1 MSGTWGHGLPT
12 RLRWGKLLPHRV
24 LRKQLWLQKLPWLL
38 LLQKLLLLVL
48 RLRLR
53 RLPGRRNPP
62 LRLLHWRLLLRL

>member
-1 MSGTWGHGLPT
+1 
-12 RLRWGKLLPHRV
+12 V
-24 LRKQLWLQKLPWLL
+24 LRKQLWLQWLLWLL